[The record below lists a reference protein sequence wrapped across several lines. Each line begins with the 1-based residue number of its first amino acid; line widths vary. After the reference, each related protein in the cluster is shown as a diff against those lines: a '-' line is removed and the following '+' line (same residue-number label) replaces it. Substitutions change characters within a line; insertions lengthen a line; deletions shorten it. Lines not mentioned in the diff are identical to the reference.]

1 MTEVPAKT
9 PIIVEGTAGEYPCT
23 VIEEAEDPA
32 INLLQVSDGTVTGN
46 GFIYALA
53 NKDQGVGFY
62 PVAEGVTVP
71 AGKAYIEVE
80 KEEAPVKGYLALGDE
95 ADAINNIAVE
105 AANGAIYNIAGQKM
119 ESIKNGGLYIVNG
132 KKVIIK

>member
-1 MTEVPAKT
+1 MK
-9 PIIVEGTAGEYPCT
+9 G
-23 VIEEAEDPA
+23 
-32 INLLQVSDGTVTGN
+32 
-46 GFIYALA
+46 
-53 NKDQGVGFY
+53 
-62 PVAEGVTVP
+62 
-71 AGKAYIEVE
+71 
-80 KEEAPVKGYLALGDE
+80 EAPVKGYLALGDE

>member
-1 MTEVPAKT
+1 MKVVTF
-9 PIIVEGTAGEYPCT
+9 GE
-23 VIEEAEDPA
+23 IMLRLE
-32 INLLQVSDGTVTGN
+32 
-46 GFIYALA
+46 
-53 NKDQGVGFY
+53 
-62 PVAEGVTVP
+62 
-71 AGKAYIEVE
+71 KAYIEVE
-80 KEEAPVKGYLALGDE
+80 KEEAPVKGYFALGDE

>member
-1 MTEVPAKT
+1 MKAAKSETGYECEVVASAEEPAVNHLK
-9 PIIVEGTAGEYPCT
+9 
-23 VIEEAEDPA
+23 
-32 INLLQVSDGTVTGN
+32 VSNGSVSGDGK
-46 GFIYALA
+46 IYALA
-53 NKDQGVGFY
+53 KKDVVGFY

-80 KEEAPVKGYLALGDE
+80 GEAPVKGYLALGDE

-132 KKVIIK
+132 KKVLVK

>member
-1 MTEVPAKT
+1 LAK
-9 PIIVEGTAGEYPCT
+9 
-23 VIEEAEDPA
+23 
-32 INLLQVSDGTVTGN
+32 
-46 GFIYALA
+46 
-53 NKDQGVGFY
+53 KDVVGFY

-80 KEEAPVKGYLALGDE
+80 GEAPVKGYFALGDE

-132 KKVIIK
+132 KKVVVK